1 MDYLNFDLRLG
12 EWNAPSRRAVAE
24 VLASP
29 AGEGNR
35 LSISLAVEPL
45 AGPGCPYATPQAAR
59 EVGLAL
65 AKSVFVGEIA
75 TLWYASYQA
84 ACDHEQGLR
93 LRLHITSPALTFL
106 PWELLYDARRDD
118 FFVFDGRVS
127 IVRYLRLQAAPPAL
141 RPAGSLS
148 VLAVGAAPLGTGPV
162 DVSGELAHLRA
173 AMEDLLVSG
182 RIRFHTCERS
192 TLERLQQALLDLG
205 PDVVHFVGHAE
216 YDEELQQGFI
226 ILEDAQGRPAPLAA
240 TDLARLLQRYGTN
253 LVLLN
258 ACETAVGAWAGL
270 APALVRADIPAVVAM
285 QWPVEDRAA
294 VAFSRAFY
302 RALSLGKTVDEC
314 VAEGRV
320 GVNVMSDNPC
330 DWAAPVLFLRSS
342 SGHLWL
348 NGSRS
353 GEAPSAPAPARGPEP
368 GPEGPAL
375 QRRPFFRTHGP
386 LVMPEDRYLLIE
398 RPELRQ
404 VLRIAQQPSITHYIA
419 LLSARQTG
427 KTTFLFQVMDRL
439 RPSQACVFVDLA
451 LLRAQEAPSS
461 FRLVASQLAGQL
473 GDLLGPRYPLPDPSR
488 VATSVDLVEFL
499 EAVAKGVPLPRIV
512 LLLDEV
518 GALSREVSDV
528 FYNTLRSVFT
538 QGRGG
543 NAILGKYLLIFSG
556 AVDLYDLTFGTTS
569 PLNICEKVYLQ
580 DFRLEDVQ
588 RLVGLF
594 RYLGAEV
601 SSGAAERVYAYTEGH
616 PYLTMRLCA
625 LMEAEGAS
633 HVNPQAVERA
643 VEQVLVEDDNLR
655 YIIRELERDAPAR
668 RRLEEIV
675 LGGRD
680 VPFSRNDPVLASLEM
695 LGVIRPSQPCR
706 VRNRIYALSLERY
719 LRA

>member
-12 EWNAPSRRAVAE
+12 EWEATARRAVAE
-24 VLASP
+24 VLYSP
-29 AGEGNR
+29 AGESDR
-35 LSISLAVEPL
+35 VPITLTV
-45 AGPGCPYATPQAAR
+45 GPREGILCPYATTQAAR
-59 EVGLAL
+59 AVGLGL
-65 AKSVFVGEIA
+65 AQSVFTGEIA

-84 ACDHEQGLR
+84 ACEREQGLR
-93 LRLHITSPALTFL
+93 LRLHLTAPALTFL

-118 FFVFDGRVS
+118 FFVFDGRLS
-127 IVRYLRLQAAPPAL
+127 IVRYVRLQAAPPAL

-148 VLAVGAAPLGTGPV
+148 ILGIGAAPLGAGPV
-162 DVSGELAHLRA
+162 DVHGELSHLA
-173 AMEDLLVSG
+173 SALEDLVAAN
-182 RIRFHTCERS
+182 RVRFHTCEH
-192 TLERLQQALLDLG
+192 TTQERLQQALLDLN

-216 YDEELQQGFI
+216 YDEEAQQGFI
-226 ILEDAQGRPAPLAA
+226 LLEDAQGRPAPLAA
-240 TDLARLLQRYGTN
+240 GDLARLLQRYGTN

-348 NGSRS
+348 NGHRG
-353 GEAPSAPAPARGPEP
+353 GEAPLPLASTRGPEP
-368 GPEGPAL
+368 GPEAPSL

-398 RPELRQ
+398 RPEMRQ
-404 VLRIAQQPSITHYIA
+404 ALRIAQQPSITHYVA

-427 KTTFLFQVMDRL
+427 KTTFLFQVMERL

-451 LLRAQEAPSS
+451 LLRAQEAPSA
-461 FRLVASQLAGQL
+461 FRLVAVQLAGQL
-473 GDLLGPRYPLPDPSR
+473 GDLLGPRYPLPDPSG
-488 VATSVDLVEFL
+488 VATSVDLVAFM

-538 QGRGG
+538 QARGG
-543 NAILGKYLLIFSG
+543 NAFLGKYLLMFSG
-556 AVDLYDLTFGTTS
+556 AVDLYGLTFGTTS

-580 DFRLEDVQ
+580 DFRPEDVQ
-588 RLVGLF
+588 RLVALF
-594 RYLGAEV
+594 RYLDAEI
-601 SSGAAERVYAYTEGH
+601 SPDAAERVYAYTEGH

-625 LMEAEGAS
+625 LMEAEGIS
-633 HVNPQAVERA
+633 RVTVQAVERA

-655 YIIRELERDAPAR
+655 YIIRELERDALAR
-668 RRLEEIV
+668 RRLEEIL

-706 VRNRIYALSLERY
+706 IRNRIYALSLERY